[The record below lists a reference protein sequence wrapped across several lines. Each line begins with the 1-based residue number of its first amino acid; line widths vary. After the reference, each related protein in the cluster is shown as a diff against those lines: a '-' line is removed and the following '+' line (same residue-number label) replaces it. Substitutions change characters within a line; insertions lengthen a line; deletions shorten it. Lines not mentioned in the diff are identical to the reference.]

1 MGVKCEKLYSENRRE
16 FIRQALK
23 IVPGWYGLS
32 EFLDVLNSGDCLLLG
47 TDSLQKTVVKSC
59 SAPEEEEREIM
70 HEEKAEQ
77 T

>member
-1 MGVKCEKLYSENRRE
+1 MEQSPRNFSRPQEIENYR
-16 FIRQALK
+16 
-23 IVPGWYGLS
+23 
-32 EFLDVLNSGDCLLLG
+32 NCLLLG

>member
-1 MGVKCEKLYSENRRE
+1 MERSFRVFSRPQAIENSR
-16 FIRQALK
+16 
-23 IVPGWYGLS
+23 
-32 EFLDVLNSGDCLLLG
+32 DCLLLG

-59 SAPEEEEREIM
+59 SAPEEEEREIV

>member
-1 MGVKCEKLYSENRRE
+1 MERSFRVFSRPQAIENSR
-16 FIRQALK
+16 
-23 IVPGWYGLS
+23 
-32 EFLDVLNSGDCLLLG
+32 DCLLLG

>member
-1 MGVKCEKLYSENRRE
+1 MERSFRVFNRPQEIENYR
-16 FIRQALK
+16 
-23 IVPGWYGLS
+23 
-32 EFLDVLNSGDCLLLG
+32 NCLLLG

-70 HEEKAEQ
+70 REEKAEQ

>member
-1 MGVKCEKLYSENRRE
+1 MEQSFRDFSRPQAIENSR
-16 FIRQALK
+16 
-23 IVPGWYGLS
+23 
-32 EFLDVLNSGDCLLLG
+32 DCLLLG

>member
-1 MGVKCEKLYSENRRE
+1 MEQSFRVFSRP
-16 FIRQALK
+16 QA
-23 IVPGWYGLS
+23 I
-32 EFLDVLNSGDCLLLG
+32 ENSGNCLLLG

-59 SAPEEEEREIM
+59 SAPEEEEEREIM

>member
-1 MGVKCEKLYSENRRE
+1 MARSFRVFNRPQAIENYR
-16 FIRQALK
+16 
-23 IVPGWYGLS
+23 
-32 EFLDVLNSGDCLLLG
+32 NCLLLG

-59 SAPEEEEREIM
+59 SAPEQEEREMM

>member
-1 MGVKCEKLYSENRRE
+1 MARSFRVFNRPQAIENSR
-16 FIRQALK
+16 
-23 IVPGWYGLS
+23 
-32 EFLDVLNSGDCLLLG
+32 DCLLLG

-59 SAPEEEEREIM
+59 SAPEQKERDMM